1 MTGCGDLSLN
11 PIIASISILGESQAN
26 GQAFQLLLKFSRQ
39 TALGGRKR
47 CLMALKVD
55 TKR

>member
-11 PIIASISILGESQAN
+11 PIIASNSILGESQAN
-26 GQAFQLLLKFSRQ
+26 GQAFQLLPKFSRQ

-47 CLMALKVD
+47 RLMALKVGGM
-55 TKR
+55 R